1 MKHLQSKLDE
11 LVAFKGDFEHQIL
24 EKRYELQGLIME
36 INGQKDKIQRATQQ
50 ANKLVRELSKLE
62 ALDAELLQT
71 DLRLRITKEKFE
83 VNRMCK
89 K

>member
-1 MKHLQSKLDE
+1 MQCKLDE
-11 LVAFKGDFEHQIL
+11 LVSFKGEYEHQIL

-36 INGQKDKIQRATQQ
+36 INGQKEKLQRATQQ

-62 ALDAELLQT
+62 ALDVELLQT

-83 VNRMCK
+83 VDK